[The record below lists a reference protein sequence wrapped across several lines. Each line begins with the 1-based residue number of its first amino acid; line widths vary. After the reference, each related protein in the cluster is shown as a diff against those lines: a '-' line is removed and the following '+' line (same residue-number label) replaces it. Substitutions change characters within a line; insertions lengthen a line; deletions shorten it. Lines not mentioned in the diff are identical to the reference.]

1 MAGPRFL
8 EPLLK
13 STKHRMS
20 SGNETGNAR
29 PGGPRKGDNERNR
42 PAWQLP
48 PGVSRGTWD
57 YVHEASIATQYDG
70 FHHGH
75 PLLELDR
82 NLVMGVADEISSIQ
96 GNHAGVAID
105 LACGTGRCS
114 IPLAEKG
121 WRVIGI
127 DLSQSMLSEVAAKK
141 NSDTAIAH
149 RVALV
154 RGNLVQMSFLAD
166 QQIDLAYCLY
176 SSIGM
181 IQGRNNRL
189 ELLRHVHRVLRPGG
203 RFIVHVHNRGTW
215 LRDPGGVRRWLAD
228 WWRSMRDSQWEFGDR
243 VYAYRGL
250 PSMFL
255 HIFSER
261 ELKQD
266 LRRSGFRIDR
276 WMRLNRTSSGLL
288 TPPLASGLRAGGF
301 IAIVQKA

>member
-1 MAGPRFL
+1 M
-8 EPLLK
+8 
-13 STKHRMS
+13 T
-20 SGNETGNAR
+20 TGNVTGSST
-29 PGGPRKGDNERNR
+29 PGSPLHGDNERNR

-57 YVHEASIATQYDG
+57 YVHEVSIATQYDG

-82 NLVMGVADEISSIQ
+82 NLVLSVADEISSTI
-96 GNHAGVAID
+96 GTRAGVAVD

-114 IPLAEKG
+114 IPLAERG
-121 WRVIGI
+121 WRVIGV

-141 NSDTAIAH
+141 SSNATISEH
-149 RVALV
+149 LALV

-181 IQGRNNRL
+181 IQGRHNRL
-189 ELLRHVHRVLRPGG
+189 ELLRHVHRSLRPEG
-203 RFIVHVHNRGTW
+203 RFLVHVHNRGTW
-215 LRDPGGVRRWLAD
+215 LRDPGGVRRWIAD
-228 WWRSMRDSQWEFGDR
+228 WWRSVRDSQWEFGDR

-255 HIFSER
+255 HIFSEL
-261 ELKQD
+261 ELKRD
-266 LRRSGFRIDR
+266 LRRAGFRLDR
-276 WMRLNRTSSGLL
+276 WIRLNRTSSGFLS
-288 TPPLASGLRAGGF
+288 PPWCSALRAGGF
-301 IAIVQKA
+301 IAIAKRV

>member
-1 MAGPRFL
+1 
-8 EPLLK
+8 
-13 STKHRMS
+13 MS

-82 NLVMGVADEISSIQ
+82 NLVMGVADEIFSIQ

-189 ELLRHVHRVLRPGG
+189 ELLRHVHRVLRPGR

-228 WWRSMRDSQWEFGDR
+228 WWRSLRDSQWEFGDR

-301 IAIVQKA
+301 IAIAQKA